1 MVIRGLDVAVSL
13 SGDAAE
19 HSAELSEEEHKAAA
33 ACLLCS
39 WAVQAV
45 AAKLQKLRHVARS
58 MPSMAMPPAGM
69 LGLLGEPLANTDVVL
84 FACRRHCL
92 HST

>member
-1 MVIRGLDVAVSL
+1 MRGLDVGVSL
-13 SGDAAE
+13 SGDAAMP
-19 HSAELSEEEHKAAA
+19 SAELSREKHEAAA

-45 AAKLQKLRHVARS
+45 AAKLHKLGHVARPI
-58 MPSMAMPPAGM
+58 PSMAMPPAGM
-69 LGLLGEPLANTDVVL
+69 LGLLGEPLAGTDVVL
-84 FACRRHCL
+84 FACGRHCL